1 MQLDVVDIEGKKVG
15 ALEVADAVFGAPIK
29 EYLFWEIVKAQ
40 MAARRAGTHAT
51 KTREFVRGG
60 GKKPY
65 RQKGTGN
72 ARQGSSR
79 SPQFVGGGKVFGPHP
94 RDYAYTVPKKVR
106 RAALASA
113 LSLRAKEKKVVII
126 SELVFDAPKT
136 KKIAGMLK
144 KLGSSKALV
153 VDRRDNAGL
162 TKSVRNLASA
172 KYLAPEGL
180 NVYDILHYPTL
191 VITKDAVKAVESRVL
206 GAGDKA
212 EPAQAE

>member
-15 ALEVADAVFGAPIK
+15 ALEVADAVFAAPVK
-29 EYLFWEIVKAQ
+29 EHLFWELVKAQ
-40 MAARRAGTHAT
+40 QAARRAGTHAT

-72 ARQGSSR
+72 ARQGSTR

-94 RDYAYTVPKKVR
+94 RDYEYTVPKKVR

-113 LSLRAKEKKVVII
+113 LSLRANEKKVVIV
-126 SELVFDAPKT
+126 SELAIDAPKT
-136 KKIAGMLK
+136 KKVAGWLK
-144 KLGSSKALV
+144 ALGVESALV
-153 VDRRDNAGL
+153 VDRRENTL
-162 TKSVRNLASA
+162 LIKSVRNLAET

-180 NVYDILHYPTL
+180 NVYDILNYPAL

-206 GAGDKA
+206 GAADKS
-212 EPAQAE
+212 EPAKAD

>member
-1 MQLDVVDIEGKKVG
+1 MQLDVVDIQGKKVG

-29 EYLFWEIVKAQ
+29 EHLFWEVVKAQ
-40 MAARRAGTHAT
+40 RAARRAGTHAT

-94 RDYAYTVPKKVR
+94 RDYEYTVPRKVR
-106 RAALASA
+106 KAALASA
-113 LSLRAKEKKVVII
+113 LSLRAKEKKLVIL
-126 SELVFDAPKT
+126 SELALDAPQT
-136 KKIAGMLK
+136 KKVAGVLK
-144 KLGSSKALV
+144 ALGIPSALV
-153 VDRRDNAGL
+153 VDRRENALL
-162 TKSVRNLASA
+162 TKSVRNLAAA

-180 NVYDILHYPTL
+180 NVYDILNYPAL
-191 VITKDAVKAVESRVL
+191 VISKDAVKAVESRIL
-206 GAGDKA
+206 GAAEKPESGKA
-212 EPAQAE
+212 D